1 MMKWLIG
8 TLLLMPGAAALA
20 QTPTAAKPAE
30 NWQTTFFEA
39 PTVAIPQLM
48 AAAIRHS
55 AAVKSIG
62 IEQSI
67 NKEDLKIA
75 QKNILNS
82 IALGGSYT
90 YGNLSSIGG
99 LQVDPVTNTPIGLN
113 TYSSGR
119 YFAGVNLAM
128 PIDRLV
134 TRGNLIRKE
143 RLNLERTQ
151 SVQKEREDVIRQQ
164 VITLYQNVLL
174 TRKLLT
180 LRQESYVNAQSS
192 YRIAEKQFRQGQLV
206 LTEFNQASSLLTDV
220 NIAQEAARNQYD
232 TAFMLLEEFV
242 GEKIAT
248 IIK

>member
-20 QTPTAAKPAE
+20 QTSAATKPAE

-39 PTVAIPQLM
+39 PTVAVPQLM
-48 AAAIRHS
+48 VAAIKHS
-55 AAVKSIG
+55 AAIKSIS

-82 IALGGSYT
+82 VALGASYN

-99 LQVDPVTNTPIGLN
+99 VQTGPNGQVGLN

-119 YFAGVNLAM
+119 YFAGVNLAV

-134 TRGNLIRKE
+134 TRGSLIRKE

-151 SVQKEREDVIRQQ
+151 SVQQEREDVIRQQ

-180 LRQESYVNAQSS
+180 LRQESYVNAQTS
-192 YRIAEKQFRQGQLV
+192 YRLAEKQFRQGQLA
-206 LTEFNQASSLLTDV
+206 LTDFNQASSLFTDV

-232 TAFMLLEEFV
+232 TAFMLLEEYV

>member
-20 QTPTAAKPAE
+20 QTPTATKPAE

-39 PTVAIPQLM
+39 PTVAVPQLM
-48 AAAIRHS
+48 AAAIKHS
-55 AAVKSIG
+55 AAIKSIS

-82 IALGGSYT
+82 VALGASYN

-99 LQVDPVTNTPIGLN
+99 FQTDASGNPTGGVN

-119 YFAGVNLAM
+119 YFAGVNLAV

-143 RLNLERTQ
+143 RLNLERTE

-180 LRQESYVNAQSS
+180 LRQESYVNAQTS
-192 YRIAEKQFRQGQLV
+192 YRLAEKQFRQGQLA
-206 LTEFNQASSLLTDV
+206 LADFNQASSLFTDV

-232 TAFMLLEEFV
+232 TAFMLLEEYV

>member
-20 QTPTAAKPAE
+20 QTPAATKPAE

-39 PTVAIPQLM
+39 PTVAVPQLM
-48 AAAIRHS
+48 AAAIKHS
-55 AAVKSIG
+55 AAVKSIN

-82 IALGGSYT
+82 IALGASYT

-99 LQVDPVTNTPIGLN
+99 VQTDASGQTIGLN

-119 YFAGVNLAM
+119 YFTGVNLAV
-128 PIDRLV
+128 PLDRLV

-174 TRKLLT
+174 ARKLLT
-180 LRQESYVNAQSS
+180 LRQESYVNAQTS
-192 YRIAEKQFRQGQLV
+192 YRLAEKQFRQGQLV

-220 NIAQEAARNQYD
+220 NIAQESARNQYD